1 MFFCKWNRCSP
12 DTSPGIFIPKNRE
25 ENMEAKKTKTGKWT
39 CCAYYKDADGIIRRP
54 RFTADRK
61 KDAERM
67 AEACSLEHKDDY
79 ILAKRGKLPIT
90 FADAGKNYIKN
101 RENVLSPSTLVGYQN
116 MLNRAYEMIAD
127 QNIYDLTQEQVQSL
141 VNLWTANGC
150 SPKTVR
156 NLHGLLTSVL
166 KTYRPDFVLHT
177 RLPQSV
183 QKDLYTPTDQD
194 IKILLAAIKDTRM
207 EIPVLLAATGSLR
220 RSEIC
225 ALEAEDVGDGFVRID
240 KALVLNRDNK
250 WVLKTTKTEAGT
262 RVTYIPKEITD
273 RIHQLV
279 PEGRVVQMNPTM
291 ITLAF
296 GRILRKAGL
305 PPFRFHAL
313 RSYYA
318 SILHT
323 LGVPDKYIMQWGGW
337 HDERTLQTHYQKA
350 MPDKVPDMAKIGIDH
365 FQELL

>member
-1 MFFCKWNRCSP
+1 
-12 DTSPGIFIPKNRE
+12 
-25 ENMEAKKTKTGKWT
+25 MEAKKTKTGKWT

-90 FADAGKNYIKN
+90 FADAGRNYIKN
-101 RENVLSPSTLVGYQN
+101 RESVLSPSTLVGYQN
-116 MLNRAYEMIAD
+116 MLNRAYEMIAG

-150 SPKTVR
+150 TPKTVR
-156 NLHGLLTSVL
+156 NQHGFLAAVLTS
-166 KTYRPDFVLHT
+166 YRPDFILHT
-177 RLPQSV
+177 HLPRAIR
-183 QKDLYTPTDQD
+183 KDLYTPTDQD
-194 IKILLAAIKDTRM
+194 VKKLLAAIKDTRM

-225 ALEAEDVGDGFVRID
+225 ALDAADIGDGFVRVN
-240 KALVLNRDNK
+240 KALVWSPSK
-250 WVLKTTKTEAGT
+250 EWVLKTTKTEAGT
-262 RVTYIPKEITD
+262 RITYIPKEITD

-279 PEGRVVQMNPTM
+279 PEGRVVRMNPS
-291 ITLAF
+291 TLTPAF
-296 GRILRKAGL
+296 AKTLERAGL
-305 PPFRFHAL
+305 PHFRFHAL

-318 SILHT
+318 SILHA

-337 HDERTLQTHYQKA
+337 HDEHTLQTHYQKA

>member
-1 MFFCKWNRCSP
+1 
-12 DTSPGIFIPKNRE
+12 
-25 ENMEAKKTKTGKWT
+25 MEAKKTKTGKWT

-54 RFTADRK
+54 RFTSDRK

-90 FADAGKNYIKN
+90 FADAGKSYVKN
-101 RENVLSPSTLVGYQN
+101 RENVLSPSTLTEYKH
-116 MLNRAYEMIAD
+116 MLKRAYDLID
-127 QNIYDLTQEQVQSL
+127 CQNIYDLTQEQIQSL
-141 VNLWTANGC
+141 VNLWTAKGY

-156 NLHGLLTSVL
+156 NQHGLLTSILTV
-166 KTYRPDFVLHT
+166 YRPDFILHT
-177 RLPQSV
+177 RLPQSI

-194 IKILLAAIKDTRM
+194 VKILLAATKDTRI
-207 EIPVLLAATGSLR
+207 EIPVLLATTGSLR

-225 ALEAEDVGDGFVRID
+225 ALDAADIGDGFVRVN
-240 KALVLNRDNK
+240 KALVRSPSRE

-262 RVTYIPKEITD
+262 RIAYLPKEVTD
-273 RIHQLV
+273 RIHQLA
-279 PEGRVVQMNPTM
+279 PAGRVVEMNPDRLTKVFSD
-291 ITLAF
+291 A
-296 GRILRKAGL
+296 LRRAGL
-305 PPFRFHAL
+305 PHFRFHAL

-337 HDERTLQTHYQKA
+337 HDEHTLQTHYQKA

-365 FQELL
+365 FRELL

>member
-1 MFFCKWNRCSP
+1 
-12 DTSPGIFIPKNRE
+12 
-25 ENMEAKKTKTGKWT
+25 MEAKKTKTGKWT

-54 RFTADRK
+54 RFTSDRK

-90 FADAGKNYIKN
+90 FMDAGKNYIKN
-101 RENVLSPSTLVGYQN
+101 RESVLSPSTLVGYQN
-116 MLNRAYEMIAD
+116 MLNRAYEMIAN

-141 VNLWTANGC
+141 VNLWTANGS

-166 KTYRPDFVLHT
+166 ATYRPDFVLHT

-183 QKDLYTPTDQD
+183 RPDLYTPTDQD

-225 ALEAEDVGDGFVRID
+225 ALEAEDVGDGFVRVD

-250 WVLKTTKTEAGT
+250 WVLKTTKTEAGI
-262 RVTYIPKEITD
+262 RITYIPKDVTD
-273 RIHQLV
+273 RIHQLA

-350 MPDKVPDMAKIGIDH
+350 MPDKVPDMAQIGIDH

>member
-1 MFFCKWNRCSP
+1 
-12 DTSPGIFIPKNRE
+12 
-25 ENMEAKKTKTGKWT
+25 MEAKKTKTGKWT

-90 FADAGKNYIKN
+90 FADAGKSYIKN

-116 MLNRAYEMIAD
+116 MLNRAYEMIAG

-156 NLHGLLTSVL
+156 NQHGFLAAVLTA
-166 KTYRPDFVLHT
+166 YRPDFILHT
-177 RLPQSV
+177 HLPRAIR
-183 QKDLYTPTDQD
+183 KDLYTPTDQD
-194 IKILLAAIKDTRM
+194 VKKLLAAIKGTRM

-225 ALEAEDVGDGFVRID
+225 ALDAADVGDGFVRVN
-240 KALVLNRDNK
+240 KALVWSPSK
-250 WVLKTTKTEAGT
+250 EWVLKTTKTEAGT
-262 RVTYIPKEITD
+262 
-273 RIHQLV
+273 LV
-279 PEGRVVQMNPTM
+279 PLIQHDITRLRWLVTNPQIRAVVKIQHLHTA
-291 ITLAF
+291 LADDP
-296 GRILRKAGL
+296 RKALLHACLDGSILLRSPCLIDQGPEIQATHSGL
-305 PPFRFHAL
+305 MQHPAGKTGTPAHSGLKSVPAPVLFPSGVADLAL
-313 RSYYA
+313 RDSYNL
-318 SILHT
+318 IRLCHIIT
-323 LGVPDKYIMQWGGW
+323 PFLPN
-337 HDERTLQTHYQKA
+337 
-350 MPDKVPDMAKIGIDH
+350 
-365 FQELL
+365 F